1 MLQTLVKNA
10 AQHTMNLEKA
20 SISNLNKALGSLE
33 GSTLK
38 GLDAEKIFR
47 GEDLIEDSA
56 ASKLHTVLKEGASK
70 GQYYDEATMQ
80 GIVRNIDAGEDAF
93 LGVTPGAMSGS
104 AFLNNIAGQG
114 GAGGQAM
121 AMLGLGV
128 MAGGAN
134 TMMGGDFSEGAAVG
148 ALGGATVAG
157 VARGLAKSGTNL
169 TDDVLR
175 KAIGDD
181 KFVTK
186 SDGGDVLQ
194 YETER
199 VLKSGAEPY
208 KTAKGDPEEFY
219 IRGLDTEGGEAVRS
233 ADVANLADVA
243 QRMGMDEKDLALHQ
257 FTKTIEVPDPKYPA
271 PLNPNMKDMRPLV
284 QQEAPSGVGIYPKND
299 LRAFTEQE
307 VTIEPYK
314 PAIISDPITSQQA
327 RQKNLDT
334 FRNLNEE
341 ELKRANLTSA
351 EQQAMLETDPTQKGN
366 VAMRNRMLTLGGGML
381 SGVAFTSNKRDYRR
395 GFNKRRGNRI

>member
-1 MLQTLVKNA
+1 MFGRLVKNA

-33 GSTLK
+33 DSSLG
-38 GLDAEKIFR
+38 GLGAERIFR
-47 GEDLIEDSA
+47 GEGLEEGSA
-56 ASKLHTVLKEGASK
+56 AFNLHTVLKEGASK

-80 GIVRNIDAGEDAF
+80 GIVRNIDAGDDAF

-134 TMMGGDFSEGAAVG
+134 TMMGGDFSEGAVVG

-169 TDDVLR
+169 TDDVLK
-175 KAIGDD
+175 KAVGDD
-181 KFVTK
+181 FLKA
-186 SDGGDVLQ
+186 GDRKVLQ
-194 YETER
+194 KEVQEELIPGTR
-199 VLKSGAEPY
+199 VLESGDKVEFDLL
-208 KTAKGDPEEFY
+208 TIKGE
-219 IRGLDTEGGEAVRS
+219 
-233 ADVANLADVA
+233 
-243 QRMGMDEKDLALHQ
+243 
-257 FTKTIEVPDPKYPA
+257 KTIEPKDAIITEAHARAANRPIEELQAVQMGENFYKTDPKTGEYLLDAQGEKIFDRFEPH
-271 PLNPNMKDMRPLV
+271 R
-284 QQEAPSGVGIYPKND
+284 VG
-299 LRAFTEQE
+299 LFTKEGSRVE
-307 VTIEPYK
+307 VPR
-314 PAIISDPITSQQA
+314 QQA
-327 RQKNLDT
+327 QLAAPKQLELSDQLSAGEARKANLDT

-341 ELKRANLTSA
+341 QLKRANLTSA
-351 EQQAMLETDPTQKGN
+351 EREAMLETNPTNKGN